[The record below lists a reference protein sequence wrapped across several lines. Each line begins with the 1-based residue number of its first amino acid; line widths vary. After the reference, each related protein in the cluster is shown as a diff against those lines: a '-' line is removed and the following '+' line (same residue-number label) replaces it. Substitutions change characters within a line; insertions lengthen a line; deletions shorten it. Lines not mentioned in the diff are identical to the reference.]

1 MNARLRHEI
10 VWAPLGVAALIAAIG
25 LAGLLFRQPLLFA
38 SLGPTAYLL
47 VHSPM
52 QPAAQPYNVIVGHL
66 IALSTAFV
74 VTALTGAADEPSVF
88 VTHEL
93 VFIRVVCSAV
103 ALGLAV
109 AMELLL
115 QASHPPAAATSAS
128 HYAWRFS
135 TLSSKCGQHHG
146 WSSASLRSWGAR
158 PTIAS
163 QAKDERRLKK

>member
-10 VWAPLGVAALIAAIG
+10 VWAPSSVAALIAAIG

-38 SLGPTAYLL
+38 SLGPSAYLL

-52 QPAAQPYNVIVGHL
+52 QPAAKPYNVIVGHL
-66 IALSTAFV
+66 IALSTTFV

-115 QASHPPAAATSAS
+115 RPRIHRRRLQCFSLRLAVFHPLFKVRSAS
-128 HYAWRFS
+128 W
-135 TLSSKCGQHHG
+135 L
-146 WSSASLRSWGAR
+146 
-158 PTIAS
+158 
-163 QAKDERRLKK
+163 E

>member
-1 MNARLRHEI
+1 
-10 VWAPLGVAALIAAIG
+10 
-25 LAGLLFRQPLLFA
+25 
-38 SLGPTAYLL
+38 
-47 VHSPM
+47 M
-52 QPAAQPYNVIVGHL
+52 QPAAKPYNVIVGHL

-93 VFIRVVCSAV
+93 VLIRVVCSAV

-115 QASHPPAAATSAS
+115 QASHPPTAATVLLITLGGFPPSLQSAIS
-128 HYAWRFS
+128 IMVGVALLF
-135 TLSSKCGQHHG
+135 
-146 WSSASLRSWGAR
+146 RSWGAP

-163 QAKDERRLKK
+163 

>member
-10 VWAPLGVAALIAAIG
+10 VWAPSGVAALIAAIG

-38 SLGPTAYLL
+38 TLGPSAYLL

-52 QPAAQPYNVIVGHL
+52 QPEAKPYNVIVGHL

-88 VTHEL
+88 VIHEISVYSTR
-93 VFIRVVCSAV
+93 VFGEGARIGGCYGIAP
-103 ALGLAV
+103 AGLA
-109 AMELLL
+109 
-115 QASHPPAAATSAS
+115 STDGGYSAS

-135 TLSSKCGQHHG
+135 TLSSIMVGVALLFALG
-146 WSSASLRSWGAR
+146 EPL
-158 PTIAS
+158 
-163 QAKDERRLKK
+163 RRLRLRQKMNEV

>member
-10 VWAPLGVAALIAAIG
+10 VWAPSGVAALIAAIG

-38 SLGPTAYLL
+38 SLGPSAYLL

-52 QPAAQPYNVIVGHL
+52 QPAAKPYNVIVGHL
-66 IALSTAFV
+66 IALSTTFV

-115 QASHPPAAATSAS
+115 QASHPPAAATVLLI
-128 HYAWRFS
+128 
-135 TLSSKCGQHHG
+135 TLGG
-146 WSSASLRSWGAR
+146 FPPSLQNAVSIMVGVALLF
-158 PTIAS
+158 ALGES
-163 QAKDERRLKK
+163 VRRLRLRQKMNEG

>member
-10 VWAPLGVAALIAAIG
+10 VWAPSGVAALIAAIG

-38 SLGPTAYLL
+38 SLGPSAYLL

-52 QPAAQPYNVIVGHL
+52 QPAAKPYNVIVGHL

-88 VTHEL
+88 VIHEISVYSTR
-93 VFIRVVCSAV
+93 VFGEGARI
-103 ALGLAV
+103 GG

-115 QASHPPAAATSAS
+115 QASHPPAAATVLLI
-128 HYAWRFS
+128 
-135 TLSSKCGQHHG
+135 TLGG
-146 WSSASLRSWGAR
+146 FPPSLQNAVSIMVAVTLLFALGESVT
-158 PTIAS
+158 TIAS